1 MWSSVHLY
9 FQDVEAFLINFQISM
24 IKLTLYTLYPPGT
37 DPVVRPG
44 GTRTT
49 EQYSVRLMHPFNISR
64 HRLIGLN

>member
-1 MWSSVHLY
+1 
-9 FQDVEAFLINFQISM
+9 M

-49 EQYSVRLMHPFNISR
+49 EQYSVHLMHPFNISR
-64 HRLIGLN
+64 HRLIGLNSSC